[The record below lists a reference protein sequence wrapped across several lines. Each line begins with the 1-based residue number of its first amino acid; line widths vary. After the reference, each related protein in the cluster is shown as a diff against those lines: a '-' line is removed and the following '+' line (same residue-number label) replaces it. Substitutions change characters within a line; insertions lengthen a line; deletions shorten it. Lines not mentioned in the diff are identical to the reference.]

1 MSLHY
6 HQLQQNSSNILT
18 SPPKILLQSSISPVP
33 SIQSV
38 VNITKPIA
46 GVAVTV
52 MLHTPKWFQRRYTM
66 MIQNTINNLPENW
79 KVQIFYTGKGQS
91 QAGLDINPGIRRFIL
106 RGDVVLTLL
115 PKPMEKIKKY
125 QLMFQPW
132 FWENMLADKVL
143 LFGGSSVICSNSI
156 YSIQDF
162 IQYDY
167 LGSPWHSKKGVGGDG
182 GISIRNRN
190 HMLRALEYKLSHV
203 EDEKDKKQAFES
215 WGQEDHFYVDTLLE
229 MKKKNL
235 INSNIAPKDATY
247 QFSAIGSYANE
258 SVLVVSGT
266 LPDVPFITRDK
277 FLQYCPELKM
287 VYPSL
292 HDPNCFG
299 ASPNG
304 EECAKSIC
312 ALKPKTERKGG
323 C

>member
-1 MSLHY
+1 MSLY
-6 HQLQQNSSNILT
+6 HHQVQQA
-18 SPPKILLQSSISPVP
+18 SPSSIPMPDKLLKPMSIAPSP
-33 SIQSV
+33 SIQV
-38 VNITKPIA
+38 VNMTKPLS

-52 MLHTPKWFQRRYTM
+52 MLHSPKWFQRRYTM
-66 MIQNTINNLPENW
+66 LIQNTVNNLPENW

-91 QAGLDINPGIRRFIL
+91 QAGLDINPGISRHIRR
-106 RGDVVLTLL
+106 GEVVLTLL
-115 PKPMEKIKKY
+115 PKSMEKIKKY

-132 FWENMLADKVL
+132 FWENMLADRVL
-143 LFGGSSVICSNSI
+143 LFGGNSVVCSNSF
-156 YSIQDF
+156 YSINDF

-167 LGSPWHSKKGVGGDG
+167 LGAPWHTKKGVGGDG
-182 GISIRNRN
+182 GISIRNRD
-190 HMLRALEYKLSHV
+190 HMLRALEYKSSLV
-203 EDEKDKKQAFES
+203 EDGADKSKAFEN

-229 MKKKNL
+229 MNRKNL
-235 INSNIAPKDATY
+235 IKSNIAPRDATY
-247 QFSAIGSYANE
+247 QFAAIGNYANE
-258 SVLVVSGT
+258 TVLVASGT
-266 LPDVPFITRDK
+266 LPDVPFMTRDK

-312 ALKPKTERKGG
+312 ALRPKTERKGG